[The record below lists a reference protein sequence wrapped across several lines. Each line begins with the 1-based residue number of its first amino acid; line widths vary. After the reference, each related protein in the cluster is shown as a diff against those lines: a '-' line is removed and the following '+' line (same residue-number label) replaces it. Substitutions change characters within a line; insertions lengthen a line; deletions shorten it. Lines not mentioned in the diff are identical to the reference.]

1 MRRLTASALFAL
13 TLCATTISAQPQ
25 NPEPQPKA
33 LGDKADKKPADPT
46 DAGIS
51 AALAN
56 DADVKMAK
64 AKIQLAEAE
73 LAKARQVVTLK
84 VLTLKAK
91 IDQLKSELVAAEE
104 RVKATKGMVDKGTL
118 PQAPLLV
125 EREKLAT
132 AKTALA
138 LAEAEWKLLTGSDS
152 DKLTARVVD
161 LVALEERRMARER
174 DAELERLVI
183 AQRELLIRAR
193 KAPVGAIPD
202 QIRAALD
209 KPVKLGAKGERVPF
223 EKALEMFKKEAGLD
237 VPVRGFPIA
246 EFDAVTGRQL
256 LDSTGQ
262 PRTIGIM
269 SQGETLSVGAWFQLL
284 QDENRGAFY
293 VREYGLLFATTAPPD
308 APTLT
313 EFWKQKPVAK
323 PEPQSEPKPEPKP
336 KTEQK

>member
-1 MRRLTASALFAL
+1 MRRLTVSALFAL
-13 TLCATTISAQPQ
+13 TLCATTISAQPP
-25 NPEPQPKA
+25 NPEPQPQPKV
-33 LGDKADKKPADPT
+33 LGDKKPADPT

-91 IDQLKSELVAAEE
+91 IDQLKSEMVAAEE

-118 PQAPLLV
+118 PQAPLLI

-138 LAEAEWKLLTGSDS
+138 LAEAEWKLLTGGTD
-152 DKLTARVVD
+152 LTAHSELAEV
-161 LVALEERRMARER
+161 RR
-174 DAELERLVI
+174 
-183 AQRELLIRAR
+183 RELILNYRAIEALH
-193 KAPVGAIPD
+193 KASAIKGPIPD

-209 KPVKLGAKGERVPF
+209 KPVKIGAKGERVPF
-223 EKALEMFKKEAGLD
+223 EKVLELFKKEAGLD
-237 VPVRGFPIA
+237 VPVRGLPSSIL
-246 EFDAVTGRQL
+246 DPVTGREL
-256 LDSTGQ
+256 IDHSGL
-262 PRTIGIM
+262 PLTIGII
-269 SQGETLSVGAWFQLL
+269 SQGEALPVGAWFQLL
-284 QDENRGAFY
+284 QDENGGAFY
-293 VREYGLLFATTAPPD
+293 VREYGLLFAKTAPPD

-313 EFWKQKPVAK
+313 EFWKQKPIAK
-323 PEPQSEPKPEPKP
+323 PEPQSESKPEPKP
-336 KTEQK
+336 KPEQK

>member
-13 TLCATTISAQPQ
+13 TLCATTISAQPP

-33 LGDKADKKPADPT
+33 LGEKADKKPADPT

-91 IDQLKSELVAAEE
+91 IDQLKGELVAAEE

-118 PQAPLLV
+118 PQAPLLI

-152 DKLTARVVD
+152 DKLTARAVELLD
-161 LVALEERRMARER
+161 NRKRN
-174 DAELERLVI
+174 AELEDRLVSNYRAI
-183 AQRELLIRAR
+183 LELQKKL
-193 KAPVGAIPD
+193 VGAVPD

-223 EKALEMFKKEAGLD
+223 EKALEVFKKEAGLD
-237 VPVRGFPIA
+237 VSVRGFPTAI
-246 EFDAVTGRQL
+246 FDPVTGREL

-262 PRTIGIM
+262 PRTIGIT
-269 SQGETLSVGAWFQLL
+269 SQGETLPVGAWFQLL

-313 EFWKQKPVAK
+313 EFWKQKPIAK

>member
-13 TLCATTISAQPQ
+13 TLCATTISAQPP

-33 LGDKADKKPADPT
+33 LGDKADKKPTDPA

-91 IDQLKSELVAAEE
+91 IDQLRSELVAAEE

-118 PQAPLLV
+118 PQAPLLI

-161 LVALEERRMARER
+161 LVALDELLNTRKRN
-174 DAELERLVI
+174 AELEARI
-183 AQRELLIRAR
+183 ANRAILELQKKL
-193 KAPVGAIPD
+193 VGAVPD

-223 EKALEMFKKEAGLD
+223 EKALEVFKKEAGLD
-237 VPVRGFPIA
+237 VPVRGFPTAI
-246 EFDAVTGRQL
+246 FDPVTGRQL
-256 LDSTGQ
+256 LEPTGQ
-262 PRTIGIM
+262 PRTIGIT
-269 SQGETLSVGAWFQLL
+269 SQGETLPVGAWFQLL

-313 EFWKQKPVAK
+313 EFWKQKPAAK
-323 PEPQSEPKPEPKP
+323 PEPESEPKPEPKP

>member
-13 TLCATTISAQPQ
+13 TLCATTISAQPP
-25 NPEPQPKA
+25 NPEPQPQPKV
-33 LGDKADKKPADPT
+33 LGDKKPADPT

-84 VLTLKAK
+84 VLTQKAK
-91 IDQLKSELVAAEE
+91 IDQLKSEVVAAEE

-118 PQAPLLV
+118 PQAPLLI

-138 LAEAEWKLLTGSDS
+138 LAEAEWKLLTGGTD
-152 DKLTARVVD
+152 LTAHSELAEV
-161 LVALEERRMARER
+161 RR
-174 DAELERLVI
+174 
-183 AQRELLIRAR
+183 RELILNYRAIEALH
-193 KAPVGAIPD
+193 KASAIKGPIPD

-209 KPVKLGAKGERVPF
+209 KPVKFGAKGEKVTF
-223 EKALEMFKKEAGLD
+223 EKALELFKKEAGLD
-237 VPVRGFPIA
+237 VPVRGLSSLAVIDP
-246 EFDAVTGRQL
+246 VTGKTVF
-256 LDSTGQ
+256 DPATGK
-262 PRTIGIM
+262 PVTVEIV
-269 SQGETLSVGAWFQLL
+269 SEGETLPVGAWFQLL
-284 QDENRGAFY
+284 QDESGGKFY
-293 VREYGLLFATTAPPD
+293 IREYGLLFAKTAPPD

-313 EFWKQKPVAK
+313 EFWKQKSVVVK
-323 PEPQSEPKPEPKP
+323 PDPKPEPNPKP
-336 KTEQK
+336 NPEQK